1 MFILIF
7 FENIGCYFKI
17 SLWLIFMII
26 YLYVWLVNWKERKKK
41 ERKEKLVLLSLYNI
55 GIWFKMYVDE
65 KCE

>member
-7 FENIGCYFKI
+7 FENIGFYFKI

-55 GIWFKMYVDE
+55 GIWFKMNVD
-65 KCE
+65 

>member
-55 GIWFKMYVDE
+55 GIWFKMNVD
-65 KCE
+65 